1 MAFWIEN
8 IIFPLLY
15 DHLLVAK
22 KGGYFDRL
30 VVAELYIVQ
39 SVSFLQ
45 TLSLIHI

>member
-22 KGGYFDRL
+22 KGCYFDSL
-30 VVAELYIVQ
+30 VVA
-39 SVSFLQ
+39 
-45 TLSLIHI
+45 